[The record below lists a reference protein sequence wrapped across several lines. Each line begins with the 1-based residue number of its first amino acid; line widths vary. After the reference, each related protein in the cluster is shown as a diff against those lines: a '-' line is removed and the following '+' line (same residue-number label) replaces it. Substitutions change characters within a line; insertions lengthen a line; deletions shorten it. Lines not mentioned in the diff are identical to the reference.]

1 MSKVTTL
8 DRNSGRAVVAGAM
21 EKLKAYAEELGL
33 AVDQKGSWKYSHS
46 GDHLELTVK
55 FVTGGEEGKED
66 MAREEF
72 ARYAK
77 YYGLE
82 ASDYGA
88 IVTVRGTKYRLNK
101 INLRRGVKY
110 PLECE
115 GLNGARGI
123 RLPAEYKDI
132 IIAQRKQTA
141 KA

>member
-1 MSKVTTL
+1 MKKVETL
-8 DRNSGRAVVAGAM
+8 DSASGMKVVTGAM

-33 AVDQKGSWKYSHS
+33 AVDQKGSWKYGYS
-46 GDHLELTVK
+46 GDYLELTVK

-66 MAREEF
+66 MARDEF

-88 IVTVRGTKYRLNK
+88 IITVRGTKYRLNK